1 MVLHLQDQEKI
12 SKFFKNNYK
21 HDIAEKE
28 LCLKGWN
35 WGTARFQGAVLSFD
49 VTSAPAFEIPL
60 NNVSQC
66 TPGKNEVTIE
76 YHQVNFVVNVS

>member
-1 MVLHLQDQEKI
+1 MEK
-12 SKFFKNNYK
+12 
-21 HDIAEKE
+21 D

-49 VTSAPAFEIPL
+49 VKDVPAFEIPL
-60 NNVSQC
+60 TNVSQC

-76 YHQVNFVVNVS
+76 YHQVSSHFT